1 MDHHDEL
8 ADTFEQHRGQL
19 RAVAYRM
26 LGSVSEAEDA
36 VQEAWIRLS
45 RSDVSEVANL
55 AGWLTTVVS
64 RVCLDLLR
72 SRKSRREDPLDV
84 FVADPILSPLDPAEE
99 AVQVDAVGLAMMVV
113 LETLSPSER
122 LAFVLH
128 DMFGLSFDEIAV
140 IVDKTPAATRQL
152 ASRARRRVQG
162 APAGDRDAARQR
174 EVVNAFI
181 AASRGGDFE
190 ALLALLDPDVVLRA
204 DAGLSSGEVRGPA
217 FSKLVR
223 GAREVVEQALTFTKL
238 APHTRPALVN
248 GSVGAI
254 TVVGDTLMGVMDL
267 TIHNGKVTEINIL
280 ADLPRLQSLPI
291 PA

>member
-1 MDHHDEL
+1 
-8 ADTFEQHRGQL
+8 
-19 RAVAYRM
+19 
-26 LGSVSEAEDA
+26 
-36 VQEAWIRLS
+36 
-45 RSDVSEVANL
+45 
-55 AGWLTTVVS
+55 
-64 RVCLDLLR
+64 
-72 SRKSRREDPLDV
+72 
-84 FVADPILSPLDPAEE
+84 
-99 AVQVDAVGLAMMVV
+99 MMVV

-128 DMFGLSFDEIAV
+128 DMFGLSFGEIAV

-162 APAGDRDAARQR
+162 APAGDRDAGRQR

-204 DAGLSSGEVRGPA
+204 DAGVSSGDARGPA

-223 GAREVVEQALTFTKL
+223 GSRAVVEQALTFTKL
-238 APHTRPALVN
+238 APYTRPALVN
-248 GSVGAI
+248 GFPGAV
-254 TVVGDTLMGVMDL
+254 TVVGDSLMGVMDL
-267 TIHNGKVTEINIL
+267 TVHNGKITEINIL
-280 ADLPRLQSLPI
+280 ADVPRLQALPI